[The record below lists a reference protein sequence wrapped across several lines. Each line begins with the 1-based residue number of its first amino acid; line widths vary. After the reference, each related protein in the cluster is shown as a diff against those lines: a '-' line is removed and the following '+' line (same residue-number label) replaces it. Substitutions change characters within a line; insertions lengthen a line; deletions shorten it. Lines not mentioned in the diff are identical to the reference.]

1 MGLLTIG
8 VAIGTLGTLI
18 GAGGGWV
25 VVPLSVF
32 AMGFSPQQAVG
43 TSPVIVFLNA
53 FSGSIA
59 YIIQRRVL
67 FRMGVAFA
75 LATIP
80 GALLGATL
88 VQYFSVRW
96 FTLVFAMF
104 LLLLAIILY
113 RGNPLVM
120 GVEAA
125 HVHDHQSFRS
135 PILLVGS
142 GLSFFVGIISSLFG
156 IGGGIIHVPFLIVAL
171 GLPVH
176 VATATSHFVLAV
188 TSLAGSLVFLR
199 HGQIDF
205 GVALKIGPGYRS
217 GLNSAHASP
226 WA

>member
-59 YIIQRRVL
+59 YI
-67 FRMGVAFA
+67 MGVAFA

-199 HGQIDF
+199 HSQIDF
-205 GVALKIGPGYRS
+205 GVALKMGPGYRS
-217 GLNSAHASP
+217 GLNSAHAP
-226 WA
+226 PLA